1 MRNHPLVI
9 ADLTVDDPRF
19 PERADI
25 DIGAI
30 YVYKVLPGGKPILWS
45 NRLAAHELTS
55 LEQLRERFGGGHW
68 ELKFRAADDS
78 GIVAISRF
86 EIAGP
91 EKDASGNPIGQPG
104 VAVQQTN
111 QVEQMLQRLL
121 QSGMLGGAQQAAA
134 PGGGLMNS
142 GALALIIPA
151 ALAFLSEM
159 AKARSSQEISTQQLM
174 AQLAQQQSSGQ
185 VALIQAL
192 MGKSS
197 GENNGLA
204 LQESFMKGLDAMGT
218 IIGKVKAGE
227 APDGTGAKTDWM
239 EVIGTMIQNL
249 RETMQAGAQALNV
262 VNGSPVPTGPAM
274 PPLAPNAQTINTGA

>member
-1 MRNHPLVI
+1 MKNHPLVI

-19 PERADI
+19 VERADI

-30 YVYKVLPGGKPILWS
+30 YVYKVLPGGKPVLWS
-45 NRLAAHELTS
+45 NRLAAHELAS
-55 LEQLRERFGGGHW
+55 LEQLRERFGGGQW

-86 EIAGP
+86 DIAGP
-91 EKDASGNPIGQPG
+91 EKDASGNPIGQNGMP
-104 VAVQQTN
+104 APQPN
-111 QVEQMLQRLL
+111 QVEQLL
-121 QSGMLGGAQQAAA
+121 RNMQSTMMMQQAAPP
-134 PGGGLMNS
+134 PGGGFMQS
-142 GALALIIPA
+142 GALALIVPA
-151 ALAFLSEM
+151 VLAYLSEM
-159 AKARSSQEISTQQLM
+159 AKARASQEIATQQM
-174 AQLAQQQSSGQ
+174 MGALAQNQSAGQ

-249 RETMQAGAQALNV
+249 RETMQAGASALQV
-262 VNGSPVPTGPAM
+262 VNGAPAPTGPAM
-274 PPLAPNAQTINTGA
+274 PPLAPNVQAINNAA

>member
-1 MRNHPLVI
+1 MKNHPLVI
-9 ADLTVDDPRF
+9 ADLTVDDQRF

-25 DIGAI
+25 DIGSI
-30 YVYKVLPGGKPILWS
+30 YVYKVLPGGKPVLWS

-91 EKDASGNPIGQPG
+91 EKDASGNPIGQNG
-104 VAVQQTN
+104 GAVQQTN
-111 QVEQMLQRLL
+111 QVEQMMQR
-121 QSGMLGGAQQAAA
+121 MLTMSQMGATQAAP

-142 GALALIIPA
+142 GVLALVVPA
-151 ALAFLSEM
+151 VLAYLSEM
-159 AKARSSQEISTQQLM
+159 AKARASQEIATQQM
-174 AQLAQQQSSGQ
+174 MGALAQNQSAGQ

-227 APDGTGAKTDWM
+227 APDGSGAKTDWM

-249 RETMQAGAQALNV
+249 RETMQAGASALQV
-262 VNGSPVPTGPAM
+262 VNGAPVPTGPAM
-274 PPLAPNAQTINTGA
+274 PPLAPNVQTINNGA